1 MEYIAAADTDIGT
14 TKQVNQDSVCVK
26 TAKCRQGRAA
36 LIMVCD
42 GMGGL
47 SKGELAS
54 AAVVRSFSDWFEY
67 DLPYELDN
75 WNWKDIGRKAQ

>member
-1 MEYIAAADTDIGT
+1 MRYIVAADTDIGIH
-14 TKQVNQDSVCVK
+14 KSVNQDSVCVK
-26 TAKCRQGRAA
+26 TAETDTASVA

-54 AAVVRSFSDWFEY
+54 AEVVRSFSDWF
-67 DLPYELDN
+67 DN
-75 WNWKDIGRKAQ
+75 